1 MTLPSRVLGSGISGL
16 STVAICGDGQDDV
29 VAAGTSA
36 GNATQLVAVMTSVDT
51 TPNGSGV
58 KLPKAETGAFV
69 FISNSGAHSLTV
81 YPQTGNTINNTASAA
96 IAQNHAS
103 LYFGI
108 ENSGWYSLN
117 GQRS

>member
-16 STVAICGDGQDDV
+16 STVAICGDGQNNV

-36 GNATQLVAVMTSVDT
+36 GDATQLVAVMTSVNT
-51 TPNGSGV
+51 TPSGSGV
-58 KLPKAETGAFV
+58 KLSKAETGALV
-69 FISNSGAHSLTV
+69 FISNSGANSLTV
-81 YPQTGNTINNTASAA
+81 YPQTGDTINNTTSAV
-96 IAQNHAS
+96 IAQNYSS

>member
-36 GNATQLVAVMTSVDT
+36 GDATQLVAVMTSVDT
-51 TPNGSGV
+51 VSPSSGV
-58 KLPKAETGAFV
+58 KLPKAETGALVFV
-69 FISNSGAHSLTV
+69 SNSGAHTLTV
-81 YPQTGNTINNTASAA
+81 YPQTGDTINNTTSAA
-96 IAQNHAS
+96 IAQNHSS